1 MSPAQTSRITALVVA
16 LLNLGQ
22 AHAQDWDRRH
32 AFAKSYCGLSWI
44 GVPAMGE
51 GLLVDEDVV
60 EPHPTHVFRG
70 DEPQGVRRRRSTRSI
85 TIHI

>member
-51 GLLVDEDVV
+51 GLLVD
-60 EPHPTHVFRG
+60 
-70 DEPQGVRRRRSTRSI
+70 
-85 TIHI
+85 